1 MSLLICLNGPQS
13 TSEPPK
19 RMDETGV
26 FWLSTISVCPAATE
40 VKVSHHYIVVDKNSL
55 PSLQSLIIM
64 ITPVPLQLD
73 LHLESESM

>member
-1 MSLLICLNGPQS
+1 M
-13 TSEPPK
+13 E
-19 RMDETGV
+19 ETGV

-55 PSLQSLIIM
+55 PSLRSLIIM

-73 LHLESESM
+73 LHLESESL